1 MPEATTALQ
10 NWAVLAVFLLV
21 YVGMFLGGLPR
32 LQLDRSGVAVLGAIA
47 VIAILGMPLEE
58 AARSIDLPTLALL
71 FAFMLISAQ
80 LRLGGFYT
88 ATTRW
93 VGRQPLSERGLL
105 GALIATAGVLS
116 AVFSNDIICLAMTP
130 VVVQLCMERRL
141 LPIPYLLGLA
151 CAANIGSAATLIGNP
166 QNMLIGSV
174 LQLPFAGY
182 ASAAL
187 LPVGLSLLWLWVWL
201 GFLGARDTA
210 TKHIKQAVPQPTAQP
225 ALPTWDRWQST
236 KGLLVAGALLLVFV
250 FTSWPPAPAALVGA
264 GLLLLSRRMAS
275 SRVMGLVDWPLL
287 LLFIGLFVVNHAM
300 GATGWPDRAVAVMES
315 LGVQL
320 TEPFTLLVGSALL
333 SNAVS
338 NVPAVMLLLPHLQD
352 TAAVQQLGVVLALAT
367 TLAGN
372 LLLVGSIANLIVAD
386 MAQRQG
392 IVIDWRTH
400 LRTGLPV
407 TLGSL
412 LLVALLVAWPARGH
426 ATESVQLAQASA
438 GSLQPFTAQ
447 VVRVADGDSMTVLTA
462 AREQHRIRLAGID
475 APERQQPFSQRSRE
489 HLADLLAGQTV
500 RVEPSKLD
508 RYQRMVA
515 KVFVQGQDASLAQLQ
530 AGLAWHYKDYEREQP
545 REDRLAYAQAED
557 TARAARLG
565 LWQDRQPL
573 APWEFRRQARAQQGQ
588 NR

>member
-1 MPEATTALQ
+1 MPEASTALQ
-10 NWAVLAVFLLV
+10 TWAVLAVFLLV
-21 YVGMFLGGLPR
+21 YLGMFLGGLPR

-47 VIAILGMPLEE
+47 AIALTGMPLEE
-58 AARSIDLPTLALL
+58 AARSIDLPTLVLL

-80 LRLGGFYT
+80 LRLGGFYS

-105 GALIATAGVLS
+105 AALIATAGVLS
-116 AVFSNDIICLAMTP
+116 AVFSNDVICLAMTP
-130 VVVQLCMERRL
+130 VVVQLCLDRRL
-141 LPIPYLLGLA
+141 PPVPYLLGLA

-201 GFLGARDTA
+201 GWGVGWVVGRGNGGGKTLPAA
-210 TKHIKQAVPQPTAQP
+210 TPYPTHADP
-225 ALPTWDRWQST
+225 APAFDHWQSA
-236 KGLLVAGALLLVFV
+236 KGLAVAAALLAVFLI
-250 FTSWPPAPAALVGA
+250 TDWPPAPAALVGA
-264 GLLLLSRRMAS
+264 GLLLLSRRVAS
-275 SRVMGLVDWPLL
+275 SRVMGLIDWPLL

-300 GATGWPDRAVAVMES
+300 AWAGWPERAVAALASM
-315 LGVQL
+315 GVL
-320 TEPFTLLVGSALL
+320 LSEPFTLLVGSAVL

-338 NVPAVMLLLPHLQD
+338 NVPAVMLLLPHVQD
-352 TAAVQQLGVVLALAT
+352 SPAVQQLGTVLALAST
-367 TLAGN
+367 FAGN
-372 LLLVGSIANLIVAD
+372 LLLVGSIANLIVVDLAR
-386 MAQRQG
+386 RQG
-392 IVIDWRTH
+392 VHIDWRVH
-400 LRTGLPV
+400 LRTGVPV

-412 LLVALLVAWPARGH
+412 LVVAVLVAWPAR
-426 ATESVQLAQASA
+426 AQAQPRYA
-438 GSLQPFTAQ
+438 PDLQPFTGK
-447 VVRVADGDSMTVLTA
+447 VVRVADGDSLTVLDA
-462 AREQHRIRLAGID
+462 SQQQHRIRLAGID

-489 HLADLLAGQTV
+489 HLSSLVAGQTV

-530 AGLAWHYKDYEREQP
+530 AGLAWHYKEYEREQP
-545 REDRLAYAQAED
+545 REDRLAYAEAED
-557 TARAARLG
+557 AARAARRG

-573 APWEFRRQARAQQGQ
+573 APWDFRRQARAQQGQ